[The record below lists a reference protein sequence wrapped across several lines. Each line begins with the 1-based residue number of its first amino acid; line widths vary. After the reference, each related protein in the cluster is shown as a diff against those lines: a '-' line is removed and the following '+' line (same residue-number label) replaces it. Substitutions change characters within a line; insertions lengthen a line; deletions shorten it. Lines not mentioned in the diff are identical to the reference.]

1 MTEIVTRYEKGM
13 KFLDLIR
20 YHMRSMDENG
30 FYVTDECW
38 ECCIWE
44 NGSDANE
51 HTIVE
56 FGSETLARMFIAN
69 NDWTEQVL

>member
-38 ECCIWE
+38 ECCIYE
-44 NGSDANE
+44 NGADANE
-51 HTIVE
+51 HDAVE
-56 FGSETLARMFIAN
+56 FGNEFMARMFIDQN
-69 NDWTEQVL
+69 GWKEQVQ